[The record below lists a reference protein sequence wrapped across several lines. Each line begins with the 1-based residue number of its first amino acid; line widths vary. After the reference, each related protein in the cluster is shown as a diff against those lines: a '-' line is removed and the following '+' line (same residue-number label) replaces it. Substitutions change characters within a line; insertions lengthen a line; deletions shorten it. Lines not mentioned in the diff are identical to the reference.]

1 MKYRITFPS
10 RAGGGA
16 RGWGEV
22 LLWLLGGGALV
33 LTVFGLT
40 FYMAMK
46 VEMRSTEVM
55 VPELTGL
62 SMEEANAKASP
73 LGLVLQVADRRHDP
87 RVASGRVLQQ
97 QPAGGSRVREGR
109 KLKLVLSLG
118 GRVLTVPD
126 LVGEADRAVEI
137 RLRQDGFAPGDHAR
151 VGSRDAPSGSILAQ
165 VPPPGSP
172 GVPNTRVH
180 RLVSSGPP
188 DLAWVMPDLI
198 GRPRDQVERWLEA
211 TRFRRGPVRTIRAP
225 GEPPGTVV
233 GQLPLAGYPIRRN
246 DIVELTVAR

>member
-1 MKYRITFPS
+1 MDQATRQAT
-10 RAGGGA
+10 
-16 RGWGEV
+16 
-22 LLWLLGGGALV
+22 
-33 LTVFGLT
+33 
-40 FYMAMK
+40 
-46 VEMRSTEVM
+46 
-55 VPELTGL
+55 
-62 SMEEANAKASP
+62 P
-73 LGLVLQVADRRHDP
+73 LGLVLQVVDRRNDP

-97 QPAGGSRVREGR
+97 QPTGGSRVRQGR
-109 KLKLVLSLG
+109 KLKLVMSLG

-126 LVGEADRAVEI
+126 LIGEADRAVEI

-151 VGSRDAPSGSILAQ
+151 VGSRAASAGSILAQ

-188 DLAWVMPDLI
+188 DLAWVMPDLT
-198 GRPRDQVERWLEA
+198 GRPREQVERWLE
-211 TRFRRGPVRTIRAP
+211 TSRFRRGTVRMVRAP
-225 GEPPGTVV
+225 GERPGTVV